1 MGENGSN
8 GDNLRTRTI
17 VPLTMNN
24 NLKHE
29 IMWWMSRLTI
39 MLTSLFLS
47 MSLAAQA
54 YAAEIQ
60 MGYEGNLVFEPN
72 ELTVN
77 AGETV
82 TFVNNALPPHNI
94 IVDGRA
100 DLSREALMFS
110 PGETQEIV
118 FADAGDFN
126 FKCAPH
132 EGAGMK
138 GVIHVK

>member
-1 MGENGSN
+1 MK
-8 GDNLRTRTI
+8 I
-17 VPLTMNN
+17 LTKY
-24 NLKHE
+24 KHE

-39 MLTSLFLS
+39 MVTSLFLS
-47 MSLAAQA
+47 MTLAAQA

-77 AGETV
+77 AGDTV
-82 TFVNNALPPHNI
+82 TFINNALPPHNI

-100 DLSREALMFS
+100 DLSRESLMFS

-138 GVIHVK
+138 GVVHVK

>member
-1 MGENGSN
+1 MK
-8 GDNLRTRTI
+8 
-17 VPLTMNN
+17 NN

-39 MLTSLFLS
+39 MMTSLFLS
-47 MSLAAQA
+47 MTLAAQA
-54 YAAEIQ
+54 YAADIQ

-72 ELTVN
+72 EVTVN

-82 TFVNNALPPHNI
+82 TFINNALPPHNI

-100 DLSREALMFS
+100 DLSRESLMFS

-118 FADAGDFN
+118 FADTGDFN

-138 GVIHVK
+138 GVVHVK